1 MLLQP
6 KDKMGHLCKI
16 SWKNIVIRTML
27 VTLLP
32 LLVFGKTKVL
42 SQTQEKELGRYIHQG
57 NDFRAPD
64 FGLSQLKDDYL
75 QLLQNS
81 ASPSSRGRLLYIHP
95 VGRRLSSRFVT
106 INSTFI
112 KPSMKVRNLTFVHHI
127 ILSASSVHRQCI
139 ISAP

>member
-42 SQTQEKELGRYIHQG
+42 SQTQEKELGRYIHQE

-75 QLLQNS
+75 QL
-81 ASPSSRGRLLYIHP
+81 
-95 VGRRLSSRFVT
+95 F
-106 INSTFI
+106 
-112 KPSMKVRNLTFVHHI
+112 
-127 ILSASSVHRQCI
+127 C
-139 ISAP
+139 